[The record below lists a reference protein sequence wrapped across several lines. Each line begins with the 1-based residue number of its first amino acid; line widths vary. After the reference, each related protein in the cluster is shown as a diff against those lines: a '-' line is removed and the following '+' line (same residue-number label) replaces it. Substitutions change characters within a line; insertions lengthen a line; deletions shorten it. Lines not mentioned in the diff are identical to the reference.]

1 MTEGKELLTSLEI
14 DERLAERDAGGGWNT
29 RRELNWW
36 KTGRRIVVEA
46 AFSKRGVVHRARRS
60 GTEQVGRL
68 LV

>member
-46 AFSKRGVVHRARRS
+46 AFSK
-60 GTEQVGRL
+60 
-68 LV
+68 